1 MKNRSSIC
9 FKLSRTI
16 EKNIATL
23 VHQWHSTN
31 DVIEWF
37 KSIPDKNICTFIQY
51 DIDEFYPSISKQLLQ
66 ESLRHA
72 KQFTKIPDNSIEII
86 YHSRKTLLFSGNNMW
101 IKKSGD
107 SNFDVTMGS
116 FDGAELCELVGLFI
130 LYTIA
135 NEYGLNT
142 AGLYRDDGLCC
153 FHNISGPQSE
163 KIKKNLINIFK
174 DKFNLKI
181 TIRTNL
187 KVVNFL
193 DVTLNLADNSFQ
205 PYRKPGDSPLYI
217 NIDSN
222 HPPNIIKSIPKM
234 ISNRINNISSSKESF
249 DRAAPFYNNALN
261 SCGFKDRIAFIQ
273 NIPKSNA
280 RSRKRNIIW
289 FNPPYS
295 LNVRTNVAKLFL
307 NLIDKC
313 FPKGHK
319 LHKLFNRNNLKV
331 SYSCLPSIKKII
343 TSHNKNILSNT
354 PDYTNQLCN
363 CRQSTLCPLN
373 GKCLRTNLI
382 YICNIKTHQQEKGH
396 YYIGLTE
403 KTFKDRWYKHK
414 NSFLYESK
422 ANSTELSKFV
432 WECKRKGSEPILTW
446 SILDQAEPFKPGGK
460 SCNLCLTEKYHIIT
474 SELNL
479 LNKRSELTSKCRHE
493 NKFLIKNF
501 VTIEDIHSIFFVYI
515 FCHYDFTV
523 YNI

>member
-1 MKNRSSIC
+1 M
-9 FKLSRTI
+9 
-16 EKNIATL
+16 
-23 VHQWHSTN
+23 
-31 DVIEWF
+31 
-37 KSIPDKNICTFIQY
+37 
-51 DIDEFYPSISKQLLQ
+51 
-66 ESLRHA
+66 
-72 KQFTKIPDNSIEII
+72 
-86 YHSRKTLLFSGNNMW
+86 
-101 IKKSGD
+101 
-107 SNFDVTMGS
+107 
-116 FDGAELCELVGLFI
+116 CELVGLFI

-181 TIRTNL
+181 TIRSNL

-234 ISNRINNISSSKESF
+234 ISNRINNISSSKQSF

-280 RSRKRNIIW
+280 RSRKQNIIW
-289 FNPPYS
+289 FNPPNS
-295 LNVRTNVAKLFL
+295 LNVRTNVAKILL

-331 SYSCLPSIKKII
+331 SYRCLPSIKKTIS
-343 TSHNKNILSNT
+343 SHNKNTLSNT

-363 CRQSTLCPLN
+363 CSQSTLCPLN

-396 YYIGLTE
+396 YFIRLTE

-422 ANSTELSKFV
+422 ANSTELLS
-432 WECKRKGSEPILTW
+432 RIL
-446 SILDQAEPFKPGGK
+446 K
-460 SCNLCLTEKYHIIT
+460 
-474 SELNL
+474 
-479 LNKRSELTSKCRHE
+479 
-493 NKFLIKNF
+493 
-501 VTIEDIHSIFFVYI
+501 IFQP
-515 FCHYDFTV
+515 
-523 YNI
+523 